1 MNRRAFVR
9 ISLATACL
17 GTPFFSTHARA
28 AEPQELTVF
37 AAASLREVF
46 QTIALDFE
54 KQHPNLKVRFNFAGS
69 QDLRVQIEQGAKVDV
84 FASADWKHMKTLATQ
99 GLVAEPAVFARNL
112 PVIVVP
118 KNNPAK
124 VTTFADL
131 AKVKHLVVGAPEVPI
146 GAYTESIF
154 AAAEKLQGK
163 AFAEKVRANVRSR
176 ELNVRQ
182 VLTKIAM
189 GEGDA
194 GIVYKTDAMTMP
206 DKVLIIEI
214 PAALNVIAEYPIAAL
229 KAAPHAEL
237 AHDFV
242 KLVLSKEG
250 AKVLGGAGFATT
262 EAQAKTKAK
271 E

>member
-1 MNRRAFVR
+1 MNRRRFVLTTLALA
-9 ISLATACL
+9 SLAT
-17 GTPFFSTHARA
+17 PFFPIQAHSADS
-28 AEPQELTVF
+28 QELTVF

-46 QTIALDFE
+46 QNIALIFE
-54 KQHPNLKVRFNFAGS
+54 KQHPNLKIHFNFAGS

-84 FASADWKHMKTLATQ
+84 FASADWKHMRALATQ
-99 GLVAEPAVFARNL
+99 GLVVEPTVFARNL
-112 PVIVVP
+112 PVVVVS

-124 VTTFADL
+124 VTTFSDL

-154 AAAEKLQGK
+154 TAAEKLQGK

-182 VLTKIAM
+182 VLTKVAM

-194 GIVYKTDAMTMP
+194 GIVYRTDALTMP
-206 DKVLIIEI
+206 DKVEIIEI
-214 PAALNVIAEYPIAAL
+214 PASINVVAEYPIAAL
-229 KAAPHAEL
+229 KAAPL
-237 AHDFV
+237 AGLARDFV

-250 AKVLGGAGFATT
+250 AKVLSVAGFNTA
-262 EAQAKTKAK
+262 EAQAKK
-271 E
+271 

>member
-9 ISLATACL
+9 VSLIVASV
-17 GTPFFSTHARA
+17 GTQVFSTQARA
-28 AEPQELTVF
+28 AEAQDLTVF

-46 QTIALDFE
+46 QSIALTFE

-84 FASADWKHMKTLATQ
+84 FASADWKHMKSLATQ
-99 GLVAEPAVFARNL
+99 GLVAEPRVFARNL
-112 PVIVVP
+112 PVVVVP

-124 VTTFADL
+124 VQTFADL
-131 AKVKHLVVGAPEVPI
+131 AKVTHLVVGAPEVPI
-146 GAYTESIF
+146 GAYTENIF
-154 AAAEKLQGK
+154 AAAEKLNGK
-163 AFAEKVRANVRSR
+163 AFADRVRANVRSR

-182 VLTKIAM
+182 VLTKVAL

-194 GIVYKTDAMTMP
+194 GIVYKTDALTMP
-206 DKVLIIEI
+206 DKVQVIEI
-214 PAALNVIAEYPIAAL
+214 PSAINVVAEYPIAAL

-237 AHDFV
+237 AREFV

-250 AKVLGGAGFATT
+250 EKVLTAAGFDTAL
-262 EAQAKTKAK
+262 AQAKK
-271 E
+271 

>member
-1 MNRRAFVR
+1 MNRRNFIR
-9 ISLATACL
+9 ISLSLACL
-17 GTPFFSTHARA
+17 ATPLISARARA

-46 QTIALDFE
+46 ENIALTFE

-99 GLVAEPAVFARNL
+99 GLVTEPTVFARNL
-112 PVIVVP
+112 PVVVVP

-124 VTTFADL
+124 VATFADL

-146 GAYTESIF
+146 GAYTENIF
-154 AAAEKLQGK
+154 TAAEKLQGK
-163 AFAEKVRANVRSR
+163 VFVEKVRANVRSR

-182 VLTKIAM
+182 VLTKVAM

-194 GIVYKTDAMTMP
+194 GIVYKTDALTMP
-206 DKVLIIEI
+206 DKVEIIEI
-214 PAALNVIAEYPIAAL
+214 PSAINVVAEYPIAVL
-229 KAAPHAEL
+229 KAAPYAEL
-237 AHDFV
+237 ARDFV

-250 AKVLGGAGFATT
+250 AKVLGAAGFATA
-262 EAQAKTKAK
+262 EAQAKR
-271 E
+271 

>member
-9 ISLATACL
+9 SSLALAILASPLFATR
-17 GTPFFSTHARA
+17 ARA
-28 AEPQELTVF
+28 AEAQELTVF

-46 QTIALDFE
+46 QGLALTFE

-69 QDLRVQIEQGAKVDV
+69 QDLRVQIEHGAKVDV
-84 FASADWKHMKTLATQ
+84 FASADWKHMKSLATQ
-99 GLVAEPAVFARNL
+99 GLVVEPAVFARNL
-112 PVIVVP
+112 PVVVVP

-124 VTTFADL
+124 VAVFADL
-131 AKVKHLVVGAPEVPI
+131 AKVTHLVVGAPEVPI
-146 GAYTESIF
+146 GSYTETIL
-154 AAAEKLQGK
+154 AAAEKINGK

-206 DKVLIIEI
+206 DKVRIVEI
-214 PAALNVIAEYPIAAL
+214 PSAINVVAEYPIAAL
-229 KAAPHAEL
+229 KAAPYADL
-237 AHDFV
+237 TRDFV

-250 AKVLGGAGFATT
+250 KKALTAAGFNAA
-262 EAQAKTKAK
+262 EVQVKK
-271 E
+271 

>member
-9 ISLATACL
+9 VSLIVASV
-17 GTPFFSTHARA
+17 GTQVFSTQARA
-28 AEPQELTVF
+28 AEAQDLTVF

-46 QTIALDFE
+46 QSIALTFE

-84 FASADWKHMKTLATQ
+84 FASADWKHMKSLATQ
-99 GLVAEPAVFARNL
+99 GLVAEPRVFARNL
-112 PVIVVP
+112 PVVVVP

-124 VTTFADL
+124 VQTFADL
-131 AKVKHLVVGAPEVPI
+131 AKVTHLVVGAPEVPI
-146 GAYTESIF
+146 GAYTENIF
-154 AAAEKLQGK
+154 AAAEKLNGK
-163 AFAEKVRANVRSR
+163 AFADKVRANVRSR

-182 VLTKIAM
+182 VLTKVAL

-194 GIVYKTDAMTMP
+194 GIVYKTDALTMP
-206 DKVLIIEI
+206 DKVQVIEI
-214 PAALNVIAEYPIAAL
+214 PSAINVVAEYPIAAL

-237 AHDFV
+237 AREFV

-250 AKVLGGAGFATT
+250 EKVLTAAGFDTAL
-262 EAQAKTKAK
+262 AQAKK
-271 E
+271 

>member
-9 ISLATACL
+9 VSLIVASV
-17 GTPFFSTHARA
+17 GTQVFSTQARA
-28 AEPQELTVF
+28 AEAQDLTVF

-46 QTIALDFE
+46 QSIALTFE

-84 FASADWKHMKTLATQ
+84 FASADWKHMKSLATQ
-99 GLVAEPAVFARNL
+99 GLVAEPRVFARNL
-112 PVIVVP
+112 PVVVVP

-124 VTTFADL
+124 VQTFADL
-131 AKVKHLVVGAPEVPI
+131 AKVTHLVVGAPEVPI
-146 GAYTESIF
+146 GAYTENIF
-154 AAAEKLQGK
+154 AAAEKLNGK
-163 AFAEKVRANVRSR
+163 AFADKVRANVRSR

-182 VLTKIAM
+182 VLTKVAL

-194 GIVYKTDAMTMP
+194 GIVYKTDALTMP
-206 DKVLIIEI
+206 DKVQVIEI
-214 PAALNVIAEYPIAAL
+214 PSAINVVAEYPIAAL

-237 AHDFV
+237 ARDFV

-250 AKVLGGAGFATT
+250 EKVLTAAGFDTAL
-262 EAQAKTKAK
+262 AQAKK
-271 E
+271 

>member
-9 ISLATACL
+9 VSLIVASV
-17 GTPFFSTHARA
+17 GTQVFSTQARA
-28 AEPQELTVF
+28 AEAQDLTVF

-46 QTIALDFE
+46 QSIALTFE

-84 FASADWKHMKTLATQ
+84 FASADWKHMKSLATQ
-99 GLVAEPAVFARNL
+99 GLVAEPRVFARNL
-112 PVIVVP
+112 PVVVVP

-124 VTTFADL
+124 VATFADL
-131 AKVKHLVVGAPEVPI
+131 AKVTHLVVGAPEVPI
-146 GAYTESIF
+146 GAYTETIF
-154 AAAEKLQGK
+154 AAAEKLNGK
-163 AFAEKVRANVRSR
+163 AFADRVRANVRSR

-182 VLTKIAM
+182 VLTKVAL

-194 GIVYKTDAMTMP
+194 GIVYKTDALTMP
-206 DKVLIIEI
+206 DKVQVIEI
-214 PAALNVIAEYPIAAL
+214 PSAINVVAEYPIAAL

-237 AHDFV
+237 AREFV

-250 AKVLGGAGFATT
+250 EKVLTAAGFDTAL
-262 EAQAKTKAK
+262 AQAKK
-271 E
+271 

>member
-9 ISLATACL
+9 VSLMVASL
-17 GTPFFSTHARA
+17 GTQAFATQARA
-28 AEPQELTVF
+28 AEAQELTVF

-46 QTIALDFE
+46 QSIALTFE

-84 FASADWKHMKTLATQ
+84 FASADWKHMKSLATQ
-99 GLVAEPAVFARNL
+99 GLVAEPKVFARNL
-112 PVIVVP
+112 PVVVVP

-124 VTTFADL
+124 VATFADL
-131 AKVKHLVVGAPEVPI
+131 AKVTHLVVGAPEVPV
-146 GAYTESIF
+146 GAYTEIIF
-154 AAAEKLQGK
+154 AAAEKLNGK
-163 AFAEKVRANVRSR
+163 AFADRVRANVRSR

-182 VLTKIAM
+182 VLTKVAL

-194 GIVYKTDAMTMP
+194 GIVYKTDALTMP
-206 DKVLIIEI
+206 DKVQVIEI
-214 PAALNVIAEYPIAAL
+214 PSAINVVAEYPIAAL

-237 AHDFV
+237 ARDFV

-250 AKVLGGAGFATT
+250 EKVLTAAGFDTAP
-262 EAQAKTKAK
+262 AQAKK
-271 E
+271 

>member
-9 ISLATACL
+9 VSLMVASL
-17 GTPFFSTHARA
+17 GTQAFATQARE
-28 AEPQELTVF
+28 AEAQELTVF

-46 QTIALDFE
+46 QSLALTFE

-84 FASADWKHMKTLATQ
+84 FASADWKHMKSLAGQ
-99 GLVAEPAVFARNL
+99 GMVAEPKVFARNL
-112 PVIVVP
+112 PVVVVP

-124 VTTFADL
+124 VQTFADL
-131 AKVKHLVVGAPEVPI
+131 AKVTHLVVGAPEVPI
-146 GAYTESIF
+146 GAYTETIF
-154 AAAEKLQGK
+154 AAAEKLNGK
-163 AFAEKVRANVRSR
+163 AFADRVRANVRSR

-182 VLTKIAM
+182 VLTKVAL

-194 GIVYKTDAMTMP
+194 GIVYKTDALTMP
-206 DKVLIIEI
+206 DKVQVIEI
-214 PAALNVIAEYPIAAL
+214 PSAINVVAEYPIAAL

-237 AHDFV
+237 AREFV

-250 AKVLGGAGFATT
+250 QKVLTAAGFDTAP
-262 EAQAKTKAK
+262 AQAKK
-271 E
+271 

>member
-1 MNRRAFVR
+1 
-9 ISLATACL
+9 
-17 GTPFFSTHARA
+17 
-28 AEPQELTVF
+28 
-37 AAASLREVF
+37 
-46 QTIALDFE
+46 
-54 KQHPNLKVRFNFAGS
+54 
-69 QDLRVQIEQGAKVDV
+69 VQIEQGAKVDV

-99 GLVAEPAVFARNL
+99 GLVAEPTVFARNL
-112 PVIVVP
+112 PVVVVP

-146 GAYTESIF
+146 GAYTENIF

-182 VLTKIAM
+182 VLTKVAM

-194 GIVYKTDAMTMP
+194 GIVYKTDALTMP
-206 DKVLIIEI
+206 DKVEIIEI
-214 PAALNVIAEYPIAAL
+214 PASINVVAEYPIAAL
-229 KAAPHAEL
+229 KAAPHADL
-237 AHDFV
+237 ARDFV

-250 AKVLGGAGFATT
+250 VRVLGQRRASARPRRRRRSDRQVSLPDDEPSPLWRRHGRPGRDTPALPRASLRGLAARRRARFHLCA
-262 EAQAKTKAK
+262 ASAAR
-271 E
+271 